1 MSSDVVA
8 PAEVVVFVAAAPAS
22 FAGAPGAAIFTT
34 AAACAVV
41 VAAATIF
48 AVAVLVAF
56 VATVDVAAVDV
67 LLPPFPFQTAAAR
80 RPARSSSTSFSCASA
95 AGRTSAAF
103 AGPPSR

>member
-1 MSSDVVA
+1 MSSYVVA
-8 PAEVVVFVAAAPAS
+8 PAEVVVVVVAS
-22 FAGAPGAAIFTT
+22 FAGAPEAAIFIT

-41 VAAATIF
+41 AAATTIF
-48 AVAVLVAF
+48 AGARLVAF